1 MTNEEMERAIEFVL
15 KQQAQFTTDLGRV
28 GNNLETVVNVLG
40 QVANTQLTMAEAQ
53 VRTDSRIAELAE
65 AQKNTAESVTAT
77 NEALAETNDRLN
89 SLIVVVERYFSNGR
103 RGAE

>member
-1 MTNEEMERAIEFVL
+1 MTTEEMERAIEFVL
-15 KQQAQFTTDLGRV
+15 KQQAQFTIDLGRV
-28 GNNLETVVNVLG
+28 GNNLETVVSLLG
-40 QVANTQLTMAEAQ
+40 QVANSQLKMAEAQ
-53 VRTDSRIAELAE
+53 VRTDARIAELAD
-65 AQKNTAESVTAT
+65 AQKQTAEALTET

>member
-1 MTNEEMERAIEFVL
+1 MTKEQMERAIEFVL

-28 GNNLETVVNVLG
+28 ESTLETVVNVLG
-40 QVANTQLTMAEAQ
+40 QLANTQLKMAEAQ
-53 VRTDSRIAELAE
+53 VRSESRIAELAE
-65 AQKNTAESVTAT
+65 AQKETA
-77 NEALAETNDRLN
+77 EALAETNERLN